1 MVSSR
6 ESSRGWWDVRSK
18 LAVDGRWRRALETQ
32 MPQANSTA
40 KMQVRKRA
48 TCNTTASCLSTT
60 PRALLRPP
68 AARHAYDPTPF
79 IVPPHTLHLSRP
91 PRFTA
96 PPSGWPVV
104 DAAVC
109 GRFTYTTPHASCPG
123 ARNSASNSAA
133 VTSAACDHYRSLP
146 PL

>member
-6 ESSRGWWDVRSK
+6 ESSRMWWMCGSK
-18 LAVDGRWRRALETQ
+18 LAGDGRWRRALEMQ
-32 MPQANSTA
+32 MPRANSTA
-40 KMQVRKRA
+40 KMQVRNRA

-79 IVPPHTLHLSRP
+79 IVHRIRSISATLPDSPH
-91 PRFTA
+91 

-109 GRFTYTTPHASCPG
+109 GRFTYTTPHASCLG

-133 VTSAACDHYRSLP
+133 VTFAACDHYRSLP